1 MPFMPFNILGIWF
14 RGLLSIAILAGGIY
28 LLKSWYDDSHVIEVA
43 TPAVEPAPPDR
54 GDLGA
59 EGRRAGQTPEAVG
72 AVGGRRVFRYEPGW
86 NRATAMLAGGIAL
99 LAWATVGRWIGQGL
113 FMLTLRSGSGASE
126 PRSSGEA
133 APDAGVVPR
142 ESKKA
147 RRQKARRQKARGP
160 KATAAVLAAP
170 VPEADEDPRSDRT
183 GEAHTIRRPDGSE
196 LRVECY
202 GPADAPP
209 IVFTH
214 GWGANGTEWF
224 YQKEHLTD
232 RFRVIVWDEPGL
244 GLSKKPD
251 NNDYRL
257 ENLAADLEAV
267 LAFAGNRPAVL
278 VGHSIGGMI
287 TLTFCKTFPEAL
299 GSRVAGL
306 VLAHTSYTNPVRTTH
321 MAALYTAIEKPVLIP
336 LMHLTIALWPLAWLM
351 NWMSYVNG
359 SAHRSTHKS
368 SFSGNETR
376 GQLDFVTRFMPH
388 GRPDVLARGMLG
400 MIRYDATTALAG
412 INVPTLVVVGDQDT
426 TTKPEAG
433 EFIARGVPKADLATL
448 SPAKHMGL
456 LEHHERFDRLL
467 GEFAATC
474 QAAAVAGRG

>member
-1 MPFMPFNILGIWF
+1 MPFLPFNILGIWF

-28 LLKSWYDDSHVIEVA
+28 LLKSWYDDSHVVEVA
-43 TPAVEPAPPDR
+43 APAVEPVTPGPGDVASGGRPRDR
-54 GDLGA
+54 S
-59 EGRRAGQTPEAVG
+59 PEAAG
-72 AVGGRRVFRYEPGW
+72 AGRRVFRFEPGW
-86 NRATAMLAGGIAL
+86 NRGTAMLVGGIAL
-99 LAWATVGRWIGQGL
+99 LAWATVGRWIGQGF
-113 FMLTLRSGSGASE
+113 FMLTLRPGSGPS
-126 PRSSGEA
+126 PSPKSGRSGA
-133 APDAGVVPR
+133 IGTKG

-147 RRQKARRQKARGP
+147 RREKARRQKVVAAR
-160 KATAAVLAAP
+160 ATIAP
-170 VPEADEDPRSDRT
+170 ESDEDPRPDRT
-183 GEAHTIRRPDGSE
+183 GEVHTIRRPDGSE

-209 IVFTH
+209 IIFTH

-224 YQKEHLTD
+224 YQKQHLTD
-232 RFRVIVWDEPGL
+232 RFRLIVWDEPGL

-287 TLTFCKTFPEAL
+287 TLTFCKVFPEAL

-306 VLAHTSYTNPVRTTH
+306 VLAHTSYTNPVRTTQ

-336 LMHLTIALWPLAWLM
+336 LMYLTIALWPLAWLM
-351 NWMSYVNG
+351 NWMSYLNG

-376 GQLDFVTRFMPH
+376 GQLDFVARFMPH

-400 MIRYDATTALAG
+400 MIAYDATAALAG

-433 EFIARGVPKADLATL
+433 EFIARHVPGADLATL

-456 LEHHERFDRLL
+456 LEHHDRFDRLVR
-467 GEFAATC
+467 EFAATC
-474 QAAAVAGRG
+474 QAAPVGR